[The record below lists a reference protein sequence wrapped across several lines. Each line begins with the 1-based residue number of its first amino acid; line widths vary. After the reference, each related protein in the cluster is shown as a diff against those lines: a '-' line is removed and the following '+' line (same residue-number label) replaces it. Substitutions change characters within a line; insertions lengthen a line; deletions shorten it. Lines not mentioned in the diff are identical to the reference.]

1 MKILYADLYFFLNLL
16 VDYLLCLATGR
27 LLALPLRRLRYGAA
41 ALFGACYAL
50 FLLLPLPLFLAAP
63 PLRLAAGLVM
73 GLIAFG
79 REAHPLPCA
88 LCLLAVTAA
97 FGGGLYALS
106 LMAGGPPRLD
116 LRLFAA
122 LFLLFYGLLRL
133 LSGFSSRHRG
143 TPRAGIRLSHLGREL
158 HFTALVDSG
167 NAARDPITGLALLIV
182 CPEVLAPL
190 FPAIPPQIS
199 PVELV
204 ERLSGDPAWHGKLRL
219 APFRSLGGSGV
230 LPVFRPEGL
239 WIDGARREDLL
250 IALSPLARGDGFDAI
265 L

>member
-1 MKILYADLYFFLNLL
+1 MKILYADLYFLLNLL

-27 LLALPLRRLRYGAA
+27 LLSLPLRRLRFGAA
-41 ALFGACYAL
+41 ALFGAAYAL
-50 FLLLPLPLFLAAP
+50 TLCLPLPPFLAAP
-63 PLRLAAGLVM
+63 PLRLAAGLGM

-106 LMAGGPPRLD
+106 LMAGAPPRLD

-122 LFLLFYGLLRL
+122 LFFLFYALLRL

-143 TPRAGIRLSHLGREL
+143 APRAGIRLSHLGREL
-158 HFTALVDSG
+158 RFTALVDSG
-167 NAARDPITGLALLIV
+167 NAARDPLTGLDLLIV
-182 CPEVLAPL
+182 SPAALAPL
-190 FPAIPPQIS
+190 FPAPLPQAS
-199 PVELV
+199 PVELM
-204 ERLSGDPAWHGKLRL
+204 ERLSGDPAWRGKLRL
-219 APFRSLGGSGV
+219 APFHSLGGSGV
-230 LPVFRPEGL
+230 LPIFRPDGL
-239 WIDGARREDLL
+239 WIDGKRREDLL
-250 IALSPLARGDGFDAI
+250 VALSPLARGDGFEAI